1 VSVAD
6 ILVLGYGLVLGTSP
20 VISSTDAEVDRVP
33 FPRPDAVDLT
43 PLVEVSVY
51 LPEPGCPT
59 DADVFTF
66 ILCESEY
73 PTVTELSR
81 AVDLDELLDV
91 VIASVLVRI
100 HSHYI
105 T

>member
-1 VSVAD
+1 MLVLVYR
-6 ILVLGYGLVLGTSP
+6 LVLGISP
-20 VISSTDAEVDRVP
+20 VVSATDAEIDRVL
-33 FPRPDAVDLT
+33 FQRPEVVDL
-43 PLVEVSVY
+43 PLVVEVSVY

-59 DADVFTF
+59 DADVFTS
-66 ILCESEY
+66 ILCEPEY

-91 VIASVLVRI
+91 VIASVLVTI